1 LKRHKKLILL
11 LASLTVLFSLFS
23 TTVFGQAIEIPG
35 ITGGPQGQAVAKP
48 LLLILILVGISVLP
62 FVIMM
67 TTSFVKI
74 AVVLA
79 LIRNAL
85 GTQQI
90 PPNPII
96 TGLAMILTVY
106 IMIPVGLDIYK
117 TAGATITQGS
127 SQPVLSQVTVN
138 LLVQAVKESKEPLRG
153 FLLKHAHGKE
163 KELFSNLAKKMR
175 KPEDRDKVEEKNF
188 EILIPSFVISE
199 LTEAFQIGF
208 IVFLPFLVIDIVVT
222 NILLSL
228 GMFQI
233 SPVTVA
239 LPFKL
244 LLFVLVDGWH
254 LIAKGLILGYV

>member
-1 LKRHKKLILL
+1 MRKHAKLQALM
-11 LASLTVLFSLFS
+11 LTLPFLMAGSAMAQTGVVPGV
-23 TTVFGQAIEIPG
+23 TVGAP
-35 ITGGPQGQAVAKP
+35 GQAVAKP
-48 LLLILILVGISVLP
+48 LLLIFLLVGLSLLP

-79 LIRNAL
+79 LVRNGL

-96 TGLAMILTVY
+96 TGLAMILTIYV
-106 IMIPVGLDIYK
+106 MIPVGIDIYK
-117 TAGATITQGS
+117 TAGATINQGT
-127 SQPVLSQVTVN
+127 SQPVLSEVTVN
-138 LLVQAVKESKEPLRG
+138 LLVKALQEGKEPLRA
-153 FLLKHAHGKE
+153 FLVKHAHVKE
-163 KELFSNLAKKMR
+163 KELFWGLAKKMR
-175 KPEDRDKVEEKNF
+175 KPEDRDGVGVDDF

-199 LTEAFQIGF
+199 LAEAFQIGF
-208 IVFLPFLVIDIVVT
+208 VIFLPFLVIDIVTT

-244 LLFVLVDGWH
+244 LLFVLVNGWH
-254 LIAKGLILGYV
+254 MIARGLILGYV